1 MSGIV
6 AYIVVFLFIFFA
18 ASLMVARY
26 GNESPTE
33 PPTFLA
39 LVAASLLWP
48 ITLPLTMVIILL
60 IFIAKLA
67 VILSGGA
74 K

>member
-6 AYIVVFLFIFFA
+6 AYIVVFLFTFFA

-26 GNESPTE
+26 GNESPME
-33 PPTFLA
+33 PSIFLT
-39 LVAASLLWP
+39 LVGASLIWP
-48 ITLPLTMVIILL
+48 ITITLTTVIILL

-67 VILSGGA
+67 VILS
-74 K
+74 